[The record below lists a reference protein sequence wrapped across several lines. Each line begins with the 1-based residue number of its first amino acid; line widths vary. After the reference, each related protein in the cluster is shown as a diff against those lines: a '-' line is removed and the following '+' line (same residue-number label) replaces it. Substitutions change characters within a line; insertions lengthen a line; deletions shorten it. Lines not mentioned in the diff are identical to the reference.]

1 MSYRLNKVNKMIN
14 NKMVNKINK
23 VKKNLIFNN
32 KKMINHKKKISYLL
46 NKNKNRKAKYNLI

>member
-1 MSYRLNKVNKMIN
+1 MINRLNKVNKTIN

-23 VKKNLIFNN
+23 VKKNRIFNN

-46 NKNKNRKAKYNLI
+46 NKNKNRKAKYKVI